1 MTTWFSVPPVLFFNT
16 HTLVDALASSL
27 SSTAGCA
34 VCYVGQNKL
43 AKSIL
48 IVPWSRGAATYSGP
62 PGHHIHSGP
71 PAGPLNAGAEG
82 VLDQ

>member
-1 MTTWFSVPPVLFFNT
+1 M
-16 HTLVDALASSL
+16 
-27 SSTAGCA
+27 
-34 VCYVGQNKL
+34 CYVGQNKL

-48 IVPWSRGAATYSGP
+48 IVPWSRGAATDSGP